1 MIIHCIAIDD
11 EPLALE
17 KMEDYI
23 SKVPFLKLEAKFDN
37 AISAIEFLKEQEV
50 DLIFLDIQMEGLS
63 GIQMLEALKVHPK
76 VILTTAYDKFALKGY
91 ELDVTDYLLKPIA
104 FERFLKA
111 VDKVYE
117 IIQVKQRM
125 APHPE
130 VVTKAATRDEFIFVK
145 TEYRLEK
152 ITYKDILFIEG
163 MKDYLRIH
171 TADKR
176 IMTLMSFVKM
186 EQIMPSD
193 LFVRVHKSYI
203 VSLEKIQSIERNHI
217 RINEHHIPIGES
229 YRKSFWK
236 MLQSNGLKMEELN
249 SKHGLGSDSSEQ

>member
-1 MIIHCIAIDD
+1 MIIRCIAIDD

-23 SKVPFLKLEAKFDN
+23 LKVPFLKLEAKFDN
-37 AISAIEFLKEQEV
+37 AISAIEFLKQNQV
-50 DLIFLDIQMEGLS
+50 DLIFLDVQMEGLS
-63 GIQMLEALKVHPK
+63 GIQMLEALKVRPK
-76 VILTTAYDKFALKGY
+76 VVLTTAYDEFAMKGY
-91 ELDVTDYLLKPIA
+91 ELDVSDYLLKPIA

-111 VDKVYE
+111 VDKIYE
-117 IIQVKQRM
+117 ILQSKQKTVPPTEQ
-125 APHPE
+125 A
-130 VVTKAATRDEFIFVK
+130 VVHSTHDDFIFVK

-152 ITYKDILFIEG
+152 VNFKDILFIEG

-171 TADKR
+171 CIDKR

-186 EQIMPSD
+186 EQLLPADM
-193 LFVRVHKSYI
+193 FVRVHKSFI

-229 YRKSFWK
+229 YRKMFWGI
-236 MLQSNGLKMEELN
+236 LQQKGLKIE
-249 SKHGLGSDSSEQ
+249 D